1 MEPDYE
7 DILGEHIMFRFLIG
21 LFLLTSCSLGV
32 TKKGGEKTYIYDVEH
47 EYSTEELKTL
57 APEMV
62 VTSRRDPENGKLDD
76 LFSTKQAPLKRV
88 GVLVFE
94 TLIQPTR
101 AALSTEDKVFLSPA
115 GKQLWTEKLL
125 GQWEQSLPILGT
137 DNIEYVKVSVIKKS
151 KSFQLDGMHVT
162 DEIRSLRDGL
172 APDDIFFLPKG
183 KLTSSTSLLN
193 PRGMRDLSLALVPA
207 AELMSG
213 PKFSEHAKHT
223 VNEVAKELKLDAV
236 IIVMSDLNWTSAHT
250 DKHTGEV
257 FPEVANIHVKSSVLV
272 PLSSY
277 HQRLKAT
284 GENRVFPKI
293 SVAYRTYETSVKIPV
308 TISVEEKDQNFE
320 FLEKELIL
328 PVTKTYND
336 LAHMIQ
342 IQMIN
347 DLKKTQK

>member
-1 MEPDYE
+1 
-7 DILGEHIMFRFLIG
+7 MFRFLIG

-32 TKKGGEKTYIYDVEH
+32 TKKGGDKTYIYDVTH
-47 EYSTEELKTL
+47 DYSTEELN
-57 APEMV
+57 AHASQIV
-62 VTSRRDPENGKLDD
+62 VTSRRDPQNGKLDE
-76 LFSTKQAPLKRV
+76 LFSKKQPPLKRV
-88 GVLVFE
+88 GILVFE

-101 AALSTEDKVFLSPA
+101 SGMSNEDRVFLSAA

-137 DNIEYVKVSVIKKS
+137 DHIEYIKISAIKKA
-151 KSFQLDGMHVT
+151 KSFQLDGMDVT
-162 DEIRSLRDGL
+162 DEILSKRDAL

-183 KLTSSTSLLN
+183 KLTTSTSLLN

-223 VNEVAKELKLDAV
+223 VNDVAKELKLDAV

-250 DKHTGEV
+250 DKHSGEV
-257 FPEVANIHVKSSVLV
+257 FPEVANIHIKSSILI

-277 HQRLKAT
+277 HERLKAT
-284 GENRVFPKI
+284 GESRVFPKI
-293 SVAYRTYETSVKIPV
+293 TVAYRTYETSVKIPV
-308 TISVEEKDQNFE
+308 TISVDEKEQTFDY
-320 FLEKELIL
+320 LEKNLIL

-336 LAHMIQ
+336 LSHMIQ
-342 IQMIN
+342 IQMVS
-347 DLKKTQK
+347 DLKKTQN

>member
-1 MEPDYE
+1 
-7 DILGEHIMFRFLIG
+7 MFRFLIG

-32 TKKGGEKTYIYDVEH
+32 TKKGGGKTFIYDVKH
-47 EYSTEELKTL
+47 DYSTEELKAL
-57 APEMV
+57 APEIV
-62 VTSRRDPENGKLDD
+62 VTSRRDPQNGKLDE

-101 AALSTEDKVFLSPA
+101 GALSTEDKVFLSAA

-125 GQWEQSLPILGT
+125 NQWEQSLPILGT
-137 DNIEYVKVSVIKKS
+137 ENIEYVKVSIIKKS
-151 KSFQLDGMHVT
+151 KSFQLYGMNVT
-162 DEIRSLRDGL
+162 DEILSKRDGL

-183 KLTSSTSLLN
+183 KLTTSTSLLN

-207 AELMSG
+207 ADLMSG

-223 VNEVAKELKLDAV
+223 VNDVAKELKLDAV

-250 DKHTGEV
+250 DKHSGEV
-257 FPEVANIHVKSSVLV
+257 FPEVATIHIKSSVLV

-277 HQRLKAT
+277 HARLKAT
-284 GENRVFPKI
+284 GESRVFPK
-293 SVAYRTYETSVKIPV
+293 STVAYRTYESTLKIPV
-308 TISVEEKDQNFE
+308 VIDVDKSQQNFE
-320 FLEKELIL
+320 HLEKELIL

-342 IQMIN
+342 IQMIS
-347 DLKKTQK
+347 DLKLTQK

>member
-1 MEPDYE
+1 
-7 DILGEHIMFRFLIG
+7 MFRFFIG

-32 TKKGGEKTYIYDVEH
+32 TKKGGDKTYIYDDKRD
-47 EYSTEELKTL
+47 YSIDELRVL
-57 APEMV
+57 APQMI
-62 VTSRRDPENGKLDD
+62 VTSRRDPQNGKLDD
-76 LFSTKQAPLKRV
+76 LFSTKHPPLKRI
-88 GVLVFE
+88 GILVFE

-101 AALSTEDKVFLSPA
+101 AALSTEDKVFLSAA

-125 GQWEQSLPILGT
+125 GQWDQSLPILGT
-137 DNIEYVKVSVIKKS
+137 TNIEYVKVSMIKKS
-151 KSFQLDGMHVT
+151 KKFQLDGSDVK
-162 DEIRSLRDGL
+162 DEILSKRDAL

-183 KLTSSTSLLN
+183 KNTTSTSLLN

-236 IIVMSDLNWTSAHT
+236 IIVMSDLHWTSAHT

-257 FPEVANIHVKSSVLV
+257 FPEVANIHIKSSVLV

-277 HQRLKAT
+277 HQRLKAA

-293 SVAYRTYETSVKIPV
+293 NVAYRTYETSVKVPV
-308 TISVEEKDQNFE
+308 SISVEEKDQNFQ
-320 FLEKELIL
+320 FLESELIL

-336 LAHMIQ
+336 LSHMIQ
-342 IQMIN
+342 IQMID